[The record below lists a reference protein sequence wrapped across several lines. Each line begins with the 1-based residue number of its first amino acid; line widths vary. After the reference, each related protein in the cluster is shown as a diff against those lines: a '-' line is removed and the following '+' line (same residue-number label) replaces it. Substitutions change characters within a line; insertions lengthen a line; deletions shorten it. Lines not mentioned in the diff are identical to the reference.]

1 MSKINPV
8 QKELKINPEL
18 KKIIK
23 EMLEKDAKLSQDKT
37 VELIVE
43 SKKIRLPE
51 SAIKSGVEAYFGSLV
66 PPR

>member
-1 MSKINPV
+1 MSKINTA

-51 SAIKSGVEAYFGSLV
+51 SAIKSGVEAYFSSLL

>member
-1 MSKINPV
+1 MSKIALT

-37 VELIVE
+37 VELV
-43 SKKIRLPE
+43 
-51 SAIKSGVEAYFGSLV
+51 V
-66 PPR
+66 